1 MLARYGRTVTFL
13 LLLFPGPR
21 AAQAEDVSDLLGGS
35 VKSILESLQLE
46 DLDGR
51 KQPLSVHL
59 GAGPV
64 LLDFWAMW
72 CKPCLAALP
81 EIDQLYKELRGRG
94 LRVVAINED
103 GPRSASKVKPF
114 VRGRGWEFD
123 VVLDLNREA
132 QRRLNALALPTT
144 LLLDAEGTVIHTAFG
159 FRPGEIDE
167 LRALIEPL
175 LLPADSE

>member
-1 MLARYGRTVTFL
+1 MRVQSARFFMLSLAL
-13 LLLFPGPR
+13 LLGAG
-21 AAQAEDVSDLLGGS
+21 AALADDPSGLVGGS
-35 VKSILESLQLE
+35 VKPILETLQLE

-51 KQPLSVHL
+51 KQPLSSYL
-59 GAGPV
+59 GPGPLV
-64 LLDFWAMW
+64 LDFWAMW

-81 EIDQLYKELRGRG
+81 EIDRLYRDLRARG
-94 LRVVAINED
+94 LRVVTINED

-144 LLLDAEGTVIHTAFG
+144 LLLDAEGKVIHTSFG

-167 LRALIEPL
+167 LRARIEPL
-175 LLPADSE
+175 LLPAGRE